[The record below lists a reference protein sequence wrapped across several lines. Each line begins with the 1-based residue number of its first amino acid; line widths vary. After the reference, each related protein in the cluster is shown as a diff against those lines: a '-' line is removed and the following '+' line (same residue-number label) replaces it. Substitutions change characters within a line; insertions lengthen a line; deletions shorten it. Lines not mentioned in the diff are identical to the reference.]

1 RTISMIFQDPM
12 TSLNPY
18 RKVGEQMSDV
28 LRAHER
34 VSAAAARARCTELL
48 DAVRI
53 PDAAQRLERYP
64 HEMSG
69 GMRQRVM
76 IAASLLLNPEILVA
90 DEPTTALDVTVQA
103 QILELLKDL
112 KDRFGTAI
120 VLITHD
126 LGVVAGLADRVLVMR
141 AGERVEQ
148 GPVDDIFYRPQHAYT
163 KALLEVVP
171 RLDGGRERLAAVG
184 ADGESNAAEPALAE
198 DAPAPAAAK
207 PRPADESVPH
217 ERPLLPVETLK
228 VHFPVRTGG
237 WWGKPAT
244 VKAVD
249 GVDFTLAP
257 GETLGIVGESGCGK
271 STLARAVLKLVPVT
285 GGTVWLGGRDVTD
298 IAQKAFRPFKRDLQI
313 VFQDPLAS
321 LNPRM
326 TVGEIVAEPPRVP
339 RPQPHR

>member
-1 RTISMIFQDPM
+1 RRRPRFVGRTDTTTACSISSKSQSSTTTPSTPNNRRHNLLTDAMPPHACFSVLANRILPEDGHGISSAHLFHPRVGQESHFFPARTEVPLLEVKDLDVRFSTPDGDVHAVKRLSFDLDRGETLGIVGESGSGKSQSMLALLGLLAENGRATGSAVLHGRDLLALPERELRRIRGRTISMIFQDPM

-126 LGVVAGLADRVLVMR
+126 LGVVAGLAEDR
-141 AGERVEQ
+141 
-148 GPVDDIFYRPQHAYT
+148 
-163 KALLEVVP
+163 
-171 RLDGGRERLAAVG
+171 
-184 ADGESNAAEPALAE
+184 
-198 DAPAPAAAK
+198 
-207 PRPADESVPH
+207 
-217 ERPLLPVETLK
+217 
-228 VHFPVRTGG
+228 
-237 WWGKPAT
+237 
-244 VKAVD
+244 
-249 GVDFTLAP
+249 
-257 GETLGIVGESGCGK
+257 K
-271 STLARAVLKLVPVT
+271 STPLNSSHVKISYAVFCL
-285 GGTVWLGGRDVTD
+285 
-298 IAQKAFRPFKRDLQI
+298 
-313 VFQDPLAS
+313 
-321 LNPRM
+321 
-326 TVGEIVAEPPRVP
+326 
-339 RPQPHR
+339 